1 MSRTG
6 LRVRVIAGFA
16 AGALA
21 LSATMAFVSYE
32 ITRRSLLDERES
44 TNVRAAYYDAAVVR
58 SGIASTTNP
67 DVASVLRSLDTG
79 DTRRA
84 LVHRNGQWYAR
95 NADSG
100 VSGSVPIALQQRA
113 ADGSP
118 AVQRVRADGQP
129 ALVVALP
136 IAPDTVFYE
145 VDSLAELDHTLEV
158 LTIVLTAVALG
169 TAVGGAVL
177 GWYASRYVLRPLV
190 RVAEAAQEIADG
202 KSDARLDPAEEP
214 DLARLS
220 NSFNHMV
227 DELSARLERDRRF
240 AADVSHELRSPLQT
254 LSAAA
259 SVLDRRRDLLDERSA
274 TAAGLVTE
282 EIARF
287 QQLVD
292 DLLTLSRGD
301 KPAERTPA
309 DVADLARSVCRQHGL
324 SDELVEATGDTEWCV
339 DRRRFEQMLGNLLD
353 NAAAYGGGPTAVRLT
368 LTGNDGLLEVDDEGP
383 GVGPADKAV
392 IFDRFVRGRTAGTR
406 GDGAGTGLGLALV
419 AQHAAAHG
427 GNATVLDRPGGGA
440 RFRIELPGCRP

>member
-1 MSRTG
+1 MSRAG

-58 SGIASTTNP
+58 SGISATTNP

-84 LVHRNGQWYAR
+84 LVHPNRPGYPP
-95 NADSG
+95 NA
-100 VSGSVPIALQQRA
+100 PT
-113 ADGSP
+113 
-118 AVQRVRADGQP
+118 VQRIRSEGKP
-129 ALVVALP
+129 TLVVALP

-145 VDSLAELDHTLEV
+145 VDSLAELDHTLRV

-169 TAVGGAVL
+169 TALGGAAL
-177 GWYASRYVLRPLV
+177 GRYAGRYVLRPLV

-202 KSDARLDPAEEP
+202 KSDARLDPAQEP
-214 DLARLS
+214 DLARLTT
-220 NSFNHMV
+220 SFNHMV

-259 SVLDRRRDLLDERSA
+259 SVLDRRRGLLDERSA
-274 TAAGLVTE
+274 TAAGLVTSE
-282 EIARF
+282 VARF

-292 DLLTLSRGD
+292 DLLMLSRGD
-301 KPAERTPA
+301 RPAERTPV
-309 DVADLARSVCRQHGL
+309 DVAELARSVCRQHGL
-324 SDELVEATGDTEWCV
+324 VDGLVTAEGGTEWCV

-353 NAAAYGGGPTAVRLT
+353 NAGAYGGGATAVRLA
-368 LTGNDGLLEVDDEGP
+368 LTGEDGFLEVDDEGP
-383 GVGPADKAV
+383 GVSPADKAV

-406 GDGAGTGLGLALV
+406 GDSVGTGLGLALV
-419 AQHAAAHG
+419 AQHAGAHG
-427 GNATVLDRPGGGA
+427 GTASVLDRPGGGA
-440 RFRIELPGCRP
+440 RFRIDLPGCLP